1 MFTWRDGFGW
11 GELEVGVFV
20 MIHGTTAPHD
30 ADWDDCMAALAR
42 FSEAATPR
50 ALVFTDG
57 GAPKGPQ
64 RAALNRLVGKSPP
77 TAVVSDALVT
87 RFVVSSFALMNSSI
101 ASFTTSEIELAWQ
114 HLGVE
119 GPSRVAALSSLT
131 HRTRAAAAS
140 FVTLRRAL
148 HAQRR

>member
-1 MFTWRDGFGW
+1 MFEWRDDFGW

-20 MIHGTTAPHD
+20 MIHGTSAPKD
-30 ADWDDCMAALAR
+30 ADWDDCMTALA
-42 FSEAATPR
+42 SYAEVATPR

-101 ASFTTSEIELAWQ
+101 ASFSSSEIELAWQ

-119 GPSRVAALSSLT
+119 GHSRVAALSSLT

-140 FVTLRRAL
+140 FPTLRRAL
-148 HAQRR
+148 HGRR